1 MNKKTKAIIFDYGGT
16 LDTDGIHWSEKFWEA
31 YTHFNLNIPKEEFR
45 NAFIYSERKIPE
57 IIKKDFSLLKT
68 YQTQIAYQFEYLI
81 RNKIKNEEEK
91 KITEQLSN
99 YCYNE
104 VLKNIPKTKELLNKL
119 KSKYML
125 GLVSNYYG
133 NVKTVLAELG
143 LANYFEEIVDSA
155 VIGIRKPDEKIF
167 EHIIKKLKLNPNEII
182 VVGDSY
188 KNDIAPAKRLGCKT
202 IWIKVKGWVNNENTD
217 KADMVVKSLKEI
229 NDIL

>member
-31 YTHFNLNIPKEEFR
+31 YTYFKLNISKEEFR
-45 NAFIYSERKIPE
+45 NAFIYSERKIPG
-57 IIKKDFSLLKT
+57 IIKEDFSLLKT

-81 RNKIKNEEEK
+81 HNKIKNEEEK
-91 KITEQLSN
+91 KITKQLSN

-119 KSKYML
+119 KSKYIL

-143 LANYFEEIVDSA
+143 LANCFEEIVDST

-167 EHIIKKLKLNPNEII
+167 EYIIKKIELKPDETV

-202 IWIKVKGWVNNENTD
+202 IWIKVKGWANNENTD